1 VESAIPM
8 TYRRETA
15 ADGVCGKS
23 SKGLAPAGR
32 SDVVLSPESGPKD
45 STMRQLLL
53 LLGCIAIAA
62 QPLVA
67 QDRETKVRNDR
78 KAFET
83 SKEWVYNNLDEGL
96 RIAKESGK
104 PLFVIFRCIP
114 CEACQEF
121 DDDVAS
127 RDPIIR
133 DLMDKFVC
141 VRIVQA
147 NAMDLTHFRFDFDQ
161 SFAAFLMDSDLTIYG
176 RFGTRSDRKEAEDIS
191 LKGLRHA
198 MEAALRMHANAEAIK
213 PSLAGKQVT
222 PSRYKTPLDY
232 PSLAARFGSKLNYE
246 GNVVRSCMH
255 CHQVREA
262 ERTVYR
268 VERKPIPDE
277 VLYPYPDP
285 AVLGLTMDPEEM
297 ATVKTVAA
305 GSTAERAGLQPGD
318 EIVTLDGQPLL
329 SIADLQW
336 VLHTTGATAQLS
348 AEVKR
353 EGTKRKITLN
363 LPEGWRRG
371 NISWRVTTWDLR
383 RMGLGGMKL
392 DEMTDDERKKAG
404 AADDTMALRVRHVG
418 EFGEHATA
426 KKAGIRKG
434 DIVVAFDGQ
443 DANLTE
449 SQLIAYT
456 VQRKLPGDRVAVT
469 VLRDGKKET
478 VKFTLQ

>member
-1 VESAIPM
+1 
-8 TYRRETA
+8 
-15 ADGVCGKS
+15 
-23 SKGLAPAGR
+23 
-32 SDVVLSPESGPKD
+32 
-45 STMRQLLL
+45 MRQCLIM
-53 LLGCIAIAA
+53 LGGLIILGG
-62 QPLVA
+62 QPLIA

-83 SKEWVYNNLDEGL
+83 SKDWVYNNLDEGL

-147 NAMDLTHFRFDFDQ
+147 NTIDLTRFRFDFDQ
-161 SFAAFLMDSDLTIYG
+161 SFAAFLMDSNLTIYG

-191 LKGLRHA
+191 LKGLRKA
-198 MEAALRMHANAEAIK
+198 MEAALAMHADAKTIA
-213 PSLAGKQVT
+213 PALAGKQVT

-232 PSLAARFGSKLNYE
+232 PSLAARFGTKLNYE
-246 GNVVRSCMH
+246 GNVVKSCMH

-262 ERTVYR
+262 ERSIYR
-268 VERKPIPDE
+268 EAHQPIPDE

-285 AVLGLTMDPEEM
+285 SVLGLTMDPEEM
-297 ATVKTVAA
+297 ATVEKVAA
-305 GSTAERAGLQPGD
+305 GSTAERAGLRPGD
-318 EIVTLDGQPLL
+318 AIVALEGQPLL

-336 VLHTTGATAQLS
+336 VLHNTAEAARLA
-348 AEVKR
+348 AEVSRDGAKR
-353 EGTKRKITLN
+353 TLTLD

-371 NISWRVTTWDLR
+371 NISWRTTTWDLR
-383 RMGLGGMKL
+383 RMGLGGMRL
-392 DEMTDDERKKAG
+392 DDLTADERRAAG
-404 AADDTMALRVRHVG
+404 LAADKLALRVRHVG
-418 EFGEHATA
+418 EFGDHATA
-426 KKAGIRKG
+426 KKAGIRKD

-443 DANLTE
+443 DGNWTE
-449 SQLIAYT
+449 SELIAYT
-456 VQRKLPGDRVAVT
+456 VQRKQPGDEVAVT
-469 VLRDGKKET
+469 VLRDGKQET
-478 VKFTLQ
+478 RKFALR

>member
-1 VESAIPM
+1 
-8 TYRRETA
+8 
-15 ADGVCGKS
+15 
-23 SKGLAPAGR
+23 
-32 SDVVLSPESGPKD
+32 
-45 STMRQLLL
+45 MRQLLIV
-53 LLGCIAIAA
+53 LGCVFIAA

-67 QDRETKVRNDR
+67 QDRDTKVRNDR
-78 KAFET
+78 KTFET
-83 SKEWVYNNLDEGL
+83 SKDWVYNNLDEGI

-104 PLFVIFRCIP
+104 PLFVTFRCIP

-191 LKGLRHA
+191 LKGLRRA
-198 MEAALRMHANAEAIK
+198 MEAVLQMHANAKTIK

-232 PSLAARFGSKLNYE
+232 PSLASRFGTKLNYE

-268 VERKPIPDE
+268 EARKPIPDE
-277 VLYPYPDP
+277 ILYPYPDP

-297 ATVKTVAA
+297 ATVKKVAA

-318 EIVTLDGQPLL
+318 EVVALEGQPLL

-336 VLHTTGATAQLS
+336 VLHQAGATAQLS

-353 EGTKRKITLN
+353 DATKREITLN

-371 NISWRVTTWDLR
+371 NLSWRVTTWDLR

-392 DEMTDDERKKAG
+392 DEMADDERGKAG
-404 AADDTMALRVRHVG
+404 AADDKMALRVRHVG
-418 EFGEHATA
+418 EFGEHAVA

-443 DANLTE
+443 DADLTE
-449 SQLIAYT
+449 SQLIAYS
-456 VQRKLPGDRVAVT
+456 VQRKLPGDQVTVT
-469 VLRDGKKET
+469 VLRDGKRQSY
-478 VKFTLQ
+478 VLTLR